1 VRRAFLAGLTANAL
15 LLASS
20 IATIHWTTGDRPVV
34 LGAPRAIASATP
46 PLYAPPIQI
55 EATVTPRAL
64 PAIPVAPVPPPEPL
78 AVAAPPPAA
87 PRRDPALLPRKPEI
101 HRTAEPME
109 APRRKNL
116 RDFRLEL
123 RAGVAELR
131 QLVSACS
138 VQGASFNLAV
148 ESVDGGVRVLDAT
161 IESAGEASALDVACA
176 QAALRGRVI
185 PASRAEPGRRWQMPL
200 AI

>member
-1 VRRAFLAGLTANAL
+1 VHRALLAGLTANAL
-15 LLASS
+15 LFASS
-20 IATIHWTTGDRPVV
+20 IATVTWATADRPVV
-34 LGAPRAIASATP
+34 IDAPRVVVAATP
-46 PLYAPPIQI
+46 PLYTPIEI
-55 EATVTPRAL
+55 EGPL